1 MCEKLNS
8 KKSYFLFEII
18 FVILLISYFSYS
30 LLPKN
35 TQPEFKVAIDRLVLY
50 LNQTRLQAF
59 IDDKYDLSNP
69 KWFRKRWTLKFFNCS
84 ENVGGIYYSI
94 YSDTNMAGHPNADES
109 LKDPLTKKYIYSSN
123 SCEENNS
130 NSEYVLLTKKFG
142 IKNISMTCN
151 STTSS
156 IGQLSFGSDGKVY
169 SRLSTDENDD
179 SSYLLNE
186 DCTIKFISNK
196 GDISGIKVYANTG
209 FIEKL

>member
-1 MCEKLNS
+1 MYKKLNN
-8 KKSYFLFEII
+8 KKSYFLFELI

-30 LLPKN
+30 LFPKN
-35 TQPEFKVAIDRLVLY
+35 NQPEFKVAIDRLILY

-59 IDDKYDLSNP
+59 IDDKYDVSNP

-84 ENVGGIYYSI
+84 ESVGGVYYSI
-94 YSDTNMAGHPNADES
+94 FSDINMKGHPNADES

-123 SCEENNS
+123 KCEENNS

-142 IKNISMTCN
+142 IKNITMTCN

-169 SRLSTDENDD
+169 SKLSTEENDA

-186 DCTIKFISNK
+186 DCIINFTSKK
-196 GDISGIKVYANTG
+196 GDIVGIKIYANTG